1 MGDAHRGA
9 TSLLLGLPRGWLA
22 SRAAGSTC
30 PHVRLK
36 PVQPSSSQPR
46 WGPRLGLGHGGH
58 FPPSRDLSSALPAH
72 EQPRPLTATAHPP
85 VPCHYTMSG
94 SYDEASLAP
103 EETTD
108 SFWEVRQL
116 LWRPRLPPPQPRA
129 LLPSPS
135 GPSKALRVP

>member
-1 MGDAHRGA
+1 M
-9 TSLLLGLPRGWLA
+9 A
-22 SRAAGSTC
+22 SQSCGRKYLSPCEAQACAAVILTA
-30 PHVRLK
+30 
-36 PVQPSSSQPR
+36 R